1 VTVLP
6 LRVAPPASAQA
17 PLKVVVVDDDDLVR
31 EGARSVLSS
40 VPGVEVVGLAAN
52 PTELDERI
60 VETFPQV
67 VVLDIRMPP
76 TYRMEGIEAAHKIR
90 AEHPGLG
97 VVLLSQHA
105 DPEYALEFLR
115 PPEAPL
121 KGPDKSEAPL
131 KAPDKSEAPLKA
143 PDKSEAPLKAPD
155 KSEAPDGSAGRA
167 YLLKER
173 LGDPAQLVEAIREVA
188 AGGSVLDPKVVDGL
202 LEAQR
207 RRAHSRLKG
216 LTEREHE
223 VLRLMASGRNNG
235 SVARDLVLPE
245 RAVEGH
251 ITSIFRKLGL
261 PEQMAVN
268 QRVPAVLF
276 FLARVLE

>member
-1 VTVLP
+1 M
-6 LRVAPPASAQA
+6 
-17 PLKVVVVDDDDLVR
+17 VDDDDLVR

-40 VPGVEVVGLAAN
+40 VPGVEVVGMAAN
-52 PTELDERI
+52 PSELDERI
-60 VETFPQV
+60 VETSPQV

-121 KGPDKSEAPL
+121 KAPDKREAPL
-131 KAPDKSEAPLKA
+131 KAPDKN
-143 PDKSEAPLKAPD
+143 
-155 KSEAPDGSAGRA
+155 DGSAGLA

-207 RRAHSRLKG
+207 RRAHSRLQG

-223 VLRLMASGRNNG
+223 VLRLMASGRNNFRI
-235 SVARDLVLPE
+235 ARNLLLPE
-245 RAVEGH
+245 RAVVGH
-251 ITSIFRKLGL
+251 IKAIFRKLGL
-261 PEQMAVN
+261 PEQMEVN
-268 QRVPAVLF
+268 RRVPAVLF

>member
-1 VTVLP
+1 MEVAS
-6 LRVAPPASAQA
+6 LR
-17 PLKVVVVDDDDLVR
+17 VVVVDDDYLVR

-52 PTELDERI
+52 PSELDERI
-60 VETFPQV
+60 VETSPQV

-115 PPEAPL
+115 
-121 KGPDKSEAPL
+121 
-131 KAPDKSEAPLKA
+131 
-143 PDKSEAPLKAPD
+143 
-155 KSEAPDGSAGRA
+155 DGSAGRA

-207 RRAHSRLKG
+207 RRAHSRVQG
-216 LTEREHE
+216 LTERERE
-223 VLRLMASGRNNG
+223 VLRLMASGRNNFRI
-235 SVARDLVLPE
+235 ARNLLLPE
-245 RAVEGH
+245 RAVVGH
-251 ITSIFRKLGL
+251 IKAIFRKLGL
-261 PEQMAVN
+261 PEQMEVN
-268 QRVPAVLF
+268 RRVPAVLF

>member
-1 VTVLP
+1 VEIAS
-6 LRVAPPASAQA
+6 LR
-17 PLKVVVVDDDDLVR
+17 VVVVDDDYLVR

-60 VETFPQV
+60 LETFPQV

-76 TYRMEGIEAAHKIR
+76 TYRMEGIEAAHRIR

-97 VVLLSQHA
+97 VVILSQHA
-105 DPEYALEFLR
+105 DPEYVLEFLR
-115 PPEAPL
+115 PQ
-121 KGPDKSEAPL
+121 
-131 KAPDKSEAPLKA
+131 
-143 PDKSEAPLKAPD
+143 
-155 KSEAPDGSAGRA
+155 SAGRA

-207 RRAHSRLKG
+207 RRAHSRLQG

-223 VLRLMASGRNNG
+223 VLALMASGRNNAAI
-235 SVARDLVLPE
+235 ARDLVLSE

-251 ITSIFRKLGL
+251 IDSIFRKLGL
-261 PEQMAVN
+261 PEQMEVN
-268 QRVPAVLF
+268 QRVSAVLF

>member
-1 VTVLP
+1 MEVAP
-6 LRVAPPASAQA
+6 LR
-17 PLKVVVVDDDDLVR
+17 VVVVDDDYLVR

-60 VETFPQV
+60 QETFPQV

-76 TYRMEGIEAAHKIR
+76 TYRMEGIDAAHKIR

-115 PPEAPL
+115 
-121 KGPDKSEAPL
+121 
-131 KAPDKSEAPLKA
+131 
-143 PDKSEAPLKAPD
+143 
-155 KSEAPDGSAGRA
+155 DGSAGRA

-188 AGGSVLDPKVVDGL
+188 AG
-202 LEAQR
+202 
-207 RRAHSRLKG
+207 
-216 LTEREHE
+216 
-223 VLRLMASGRNNG
+223 
-235 SVARDLVLPE
+235 
-245 RAVEGH
+245 
-251 ITSIFRKLGL
+251 
-261 PEQMAVN
+261 
-268 QRVPAVLF
+268 
-276 FLARVLE
+276 

>member
-1 VTVLP
+1 MEVAS
-6 LRVAPPASAQA
+6 LRV
-17 PLKVVVVDDDDLVR
+17 LVVDDDYLVR

-52 PTELDERI
+52 PAELDERI
-60 VETFPQV
+60 LETFPQV

-115 PPEAPL
+115 
-121 KGPDKSEAPL
+121 
-131 KAPDKSEAPLKA
+131 
-143 PDKSEAPLKAPD
+143 
-155 KSEAPDGSAGRA
+155 DGSAGRA

-207 RRAHSRLKG
+207 RRAHSRLQG

-223 VLRLMASGRNNG
+223 VLRLMASGRNNAG
-235 SVARDLVLPE
+235 IARDLVLSE
-245 RAVEGH
+245 QAVEGH
-251 ITSIFRKLGL
+251 IDAIFRKLGL
-261 PEQMAVN
+261 PEQLEVTG
-268 QRVPAVLF
+268 RVPAVLF

>member
-1 VTVLP
+1 
-6 LRVAPPASAQA
+6 
-17 PLKVVVVDDDDLVR
+17 
-31 EGARSVLSS
+31 
-40 VPGVEVVGLAAN
+40 
-52 PTELDERI
+52 LDERI
-60 VETFPQV
+60 VETSPHV

-115 PPEAPL
+115 DGSP
-121 KGPDKSEAPL
+121 EAPL
-131 KAPDKSEAPLKA
+131 KAPDKNE
-143 PDKSEAPLKAPD
+143 
-155 KSEAPDGSAGRA
+155 GSAGRA

-207 RRAHSRLKG
+207 RRAHSRLQG

-223 VLRLMASGRNNG
+223 VLRLMASGRNN
-235 SVARDLVLPE
+235 
-245 RAVEGH
+245 
-251 ITSIFRKLGL
+251 
-261 PEQMAVN
+261 
-268 QRVPAVLF
+268 
-276 FLARVLE
+276 

>member
-6 LRVAPPASAQA
+6 LREIRPLSAVAALS
-17 PLKVVVVDDDDLVR
+17 VIIVDDDELVR
-31 EGARSVLSS
+31 EGARRVLSS

-52 PTELDERI
+52 PTELDECI
-60 VETFPQV
+60 LQTSPQV

-97 VVLLSQHA
+97 VVILSQHA

-115 PPEAPL
+115 
-121 KGPDKSEAPL
+121 
-131 KAPDKSEAPLKA
+131 
-143 PDKSEAPLKAPD
+143 
-155 KSEAPDGSAGRA
+155 DGSAGRA

-207 RRAHSRLKG
+207 RRAHSRLQG

-223 VLRLMASGRNNG
+223 VLALMASGRNNAAI
-235 SVARDLVLPE
+235 ARDLVLSE
-245 RAVEGH
+245 RAVEKH
-251 ITSIFRKLGL
+251 SNSIFRKLGL
-261 PEQMAVN
+261 PAQMEVN
-268 QRVPAVLF
+268 QRVATVLF
-276 FLARVLE
+276 FLARTLD

>member
-1 VTVLP
+1 M
-6 LRVAPPASAQA
+6 
-17 PLKVVVVDDDDLVR
+17 VDDDALVR

-90 AEHPGLG
+90 AEHPGIG

-115 PPEAPL
+115 
-121 KGPDKSEAPL
+121 
-131 KAPDKSEAPLKA
+131 
-143 PDKSEAPLKAPD
+143 
-155 KSEAPDGSAGRA
+155 DGSAGRA

-207 RRAHSRLKG
+207 RRAHSRVQG
-216 LTEREHE
+216 LTERERE
-223 VLRLMASGRNNG
+223 VLRLMASGRNNFRI
-235 SVARDLVLPE
+235 ARNLLLPE
-245 RAVEGH
+245 RAVVGH
-251 ITSIFRKLGL
+251 IQAIFRKLGL
-261 PEQMAVN
+261 PEQMEVN
-268 QRVPAVLF
+268 RRVPAVLF

>member
-1 VTVLP
+1 
-6 LRVAPPASAQA
+6 
-17 PLKVVVVDDDDLVR
+17 
-31 EGARSVLSS
+31 
-40 VPGVEVVGLAAN
+40 
-52 PTELDERI
+52 
-60 VETFPQV
+60 
-67 VVLDIRMPP
+67 MPP

-115 PPEAPL
+115 PEAPL
-121 KGPDKSEAPL
+121 KAPDQYREAPL
-131 KAPDKSEAPLKA
+131 KAPDKN
-143 PDKSEAPLKAPD
+143 
-155 KSEAPDGSAGRA
+155 GRSAGRA

-173 LGDPAQLVEAIREVA
+173 LGDPAQLVEALREVA

-207 RRAHSRLKG
+207 RRAHSRLQG

-223 VLRLMASGRNNG
+223 VLRLMASGRNNL
-235 SVARDLVLPE
+235 SLARDLVLSE
-245 RAVEGH
+245 RAVGGL
-251 ITSIFRKLGL
+251 IDSIFRKLGL
-261 PEQMAVN
+261 PEQMEVS

>member
-1 VTVLP
+1 M
-6 LRVAPPASAQA
+6 
-17 PLKVVVVDDDDLVR
+17 VDDDALVR

-40 VPGVEVVGLAAN
+40 VPGIEVVGLAAN
-52 PTELDERI
+52 PSELDERI
-60 VETFPQV
+60 VETSPQV

-121 KGPDKSEAPL
+121 KAPDKREAPL
-131 KAPDKSEAPLKA
+131 KAPDKNG
-143 PDKSEAPLKAPD
+143 
-155 KSEAPDGSAGRA
+155 GSAGRA

-188 AGGSVLDPKVVDGL
+188 AGGSVVDPKVVDGL

-207 RRAHSRLKG
+207 RRAHSRLQR
-216 LTEREHE
+216 LTERERE
-223 VLRLMASGRNNG
+223 VLRLMASGRNNFRI
-235 SVARDLVLPE
+235 ARNLLLPE
-245 RAVEGH
+245 RAVEKH
-251 ITSIFRKLGL
+251 INSIFRKLGL
-261 PEQMAVN
+261 SEQMEVN
-268 QRVPAVLF
+268 QRVAAVLF
-276 FLARVLE
+276 FLQRNE

>member
-1 VTVLP
+1 M
-6 LRVAPPASAQA
+6 
-17 PLKVVVVDDDDLVR
+17 VDDDDLVR

-60 VETFPQV
+60 LETFPQV

-121 KGPDKSEAPL
+121 K
-131 KAPDKSEAPLKA
+131 APDKSEAPLKA
-143 PDKSEAPLKAPD
+143 PDKRTS
-155 KSEAPDGSAGRA
+155 SAGRA

-173 LGDPAQLVEAIREVA
+173 LGDPALLVEAIREVA

-207 RRAHSRLKG
+207 RRAHSRLQG
-216 LTEREHE
+216 LTEREYE
-223 VLRLMASGRNNG
+223 VLRLMASGRNNV
-235 SVARDLVLPE
+235 SLARDLVLSDG
-245 RAVEGH
+245 AVEGH
-251 ITSIFRKLGL
+251 IDAIFRKLGL
-261 PEQMAVN
+261 PEQMEVN